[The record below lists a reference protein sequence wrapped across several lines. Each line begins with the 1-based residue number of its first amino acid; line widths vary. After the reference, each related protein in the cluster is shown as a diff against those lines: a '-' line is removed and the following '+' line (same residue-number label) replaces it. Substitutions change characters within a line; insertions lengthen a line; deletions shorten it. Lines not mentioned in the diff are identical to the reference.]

1 MEINKS
7 GMTVLIVEQNVL
19 STLEIASYAYVI
31 EIGKNVIDGNPG
43 FLIESDDVKNAYL
56 GI

>member
-1 MEINKS
+1 VEINKS